1 MNENTTKTVF
11 LFGNPDLAFDA
22 VPVELFSPLV
32 EKFPNMHFRVVDPNE
47 LDLPEDNTNLIIID
61 TVEGLDHPRF
71 ISLDEIAELKVRV
84 TAHDFDLSSYLLL
97 SKKLKKNIGIQIIG
111 IPMSYEK
118 ELAFKEITP
127 LLQSL

>member
-1 MNENTTKTVF
+1 MNKNTKKTVY

-32 EKFPNMHFRVVDPNE
+32 EKFPDIHFRVVDPNE
-47 LDLPEDNTNLIIID
+47 LDLPEDGTDLIIID
-61 TVEGLDHPRF
+61 TIDGLDHPRF
-71 ISLDEIAELKVRV
+71 ISLDEIAELKIRV

-97 SKKLKKNIGIQIIG
+97 SKKLNKNIGIQIIG
-111 IPMSYEK
+111 IPMLYEK
-118 ELAFKEITP
+118 EIAFKEIVP